1 MADSS
6 TSSSQDD
13 QHTSTQ
19 NDLEHSN
26 VTSPSHELLA
36 EDIKLPVSN
45 VVTSENDS
53 SNVIDTERVYA
64 QPLEEDTIG
73 SKTEGSPEQSL
84 EGTAQIDSNA
94 KFNQEPFTSQEV
106 EEQINPETTITQ
118 FASLKEAS
126 PISVKMENE
135 VENAED
141 IDEIIKG
148 ESADGENSQSH
159 SSPTGVQQQSSTETG
174 KLDRDFSSHASLEVE
189 DNSTIERRDTDEK
202 QRTGGEYF

>member
-6 TSSSQDD
+6 TSSGQDD

-26 VTSPSHELLA
+26 VTSHSHELLA
-36 EDIKLPVSN
+36 EDTKLPINN
-45 VVTSENDS
+45 VVAPENDS
-53 SNVIDTERVYA
+53 LKIFDAERAYA

-73 SKTEGSPEQSL
+73 SKTVGSPEQSL
-84 EGTAQIDSNA
+84 GGTAQIDSNA
-94 KFNQEPFTSQEV
+94 KFDQEPFTSQKV

-118 FASLKEAS
+118 FAPLKEAS
-126 PISVKMENE
+126 PISVKIEDE
-135 VENAED
+135 AENAED
-141 IDEIIKG
+141 IVERIKG
-148 ESADGENSQSH
+148 EGADDESSQSH
-159 SSPTGVQQQSSTETG
+159 SPPTGVQQQLSTDTG
-174 KLDRDFSSHASLEVE
+174 KLDRDFGSHASLEVE